1 MAVFSYEW
9 CRVEGCLI
17 PDLRKEY
24 GTFTNMPS
32 NIRIFYGT
40 PEIQINN
47 PISIVNGCVYKV
59 VPISEFGY
67 DTILKIDENY
77 NTVSDKIE
85 NYDRTIDIQ
94 DKENSALY
102 YYKPFVVEESCII
115 LYADSTKKEFDHYAV
130 LYVDKYATPEIID
143 IKANYIG
150 NSIPVGETFS
160 LNDIELFAIYSD
172 GNRAQIK
179 ENFTV
184 EPEDRIITELKSNL
198 IKITYVSPTNTTF
211 ITNVV
216 IEGIRNLCGIEAY
229 YDGPQ
234 VPYGKEALKKYFVVI
249 AKYTDDTSV
258 AVNEFTFPEGN
269 IVSET
274 NYGVITVY
282 YKGFYTTV
290 SIPTLEVSSSR
301 LVAYYNGPNIEINN
315 NFDIKYC
322 TIRIY
327 YQTENNINAYYENVN
342 PESCNFSTFTI
353 DHEGINHILVQFI
366 GKSGPV
372 TTTMIVVGIKPEV
385 VLNFIEANYVGP
397 EITQGKPFRIDRII
411 CKAHYSDGTIVEVKN
426 FTINSNII
434 QYEGLNEYVAT
445 YTDKDTTVTTT
456 FTVKGLKP
464 DDTTETGYNPIYLQ
478 NNYPELTRLNNRY
491 RGPAESY
498 KHDSMNTMLFE
509 NIARLYELFY
519 NIENDFNNT
528 INTIEGKN
536 SIKIKALNT
545 MSYLNHQT
553 NNWIQDDRF
562 TTGKY
567 QLKEEQYE

>member
-1 MAVFSYEW
+1 MAVFSYGW

-24 GTFTNMPS
+24 ETFINMPS

-40 PEIQINN
+40 PEIQIHN
-47 PISIVNGCVYKV
+47 PTSIVNGCVYKV
-59 VPISEFGY
+59 IPLSELGY

-77 NTVSDKIE
+77 DTVLVEAENCDKVI
-85 NYDRTIDIQ
+85 NIQ
-94 DKENSALY
+94 DDENSALY
-102 YYKPFVVEESCII
+102 YYKPFVVTESSII
-115 LYADSTKKEFDHYAV
+115 LYADSTKEKFDH
-130 LYVDKYATPEIID
+130 LEIIYVDQFATPEVVEIVC
-143 IKANYIG
+143 NYIG

-184 EPEDRIITELKSNL
+184 KPEDQIITELKSNV
-198 IKITYVSPTNTTF
+198 IEVFYTSPSGKTHDTKV
-211 ITNVV
+211 I
-216 IEGIRNLCGIEAY
+216 IEGIRNLKGIKAY

-234 VPYGKEALKKYFVVI
+234 VPYGKEVLKKYLVVI
-249 AKYTDDTSV
+249 AEYTDETSV
-258 AVNEFTFPEGN
+258 AVSDYTFPEGN
-269 IVSET
+269 IVSEARSG
-274 NYGVITVY
+274 NITIY
-282 YKGFYTTV
+282 YKGFYTEV
-290 SIPTLEVSSSR
+290 AIPTFEVSSSR

-327 YQTENNINAYYENVN
+327 YQTENNTNAYYESIK
-342 PESCNFSTFTI
+342 PESCEFSTFTI

-372 TTTMIVVGIKPEV
+372 TTTMIVIGIKPNV

-397 EITQGKPFRIDRII
+397 EIVQGKPFSIDRII
-411 CKAHYSDGTIVEVKN
+411 CKAHYSDGTISEIKN
-426 FTINSNII
+426 FTINSNVI
-434 QYEGLNEYVAT
+434 QYEGINEYSAT
-445 YTDKDTTVTTT
+445 YTEEDITVSTT
-456 FTVKGLKP
+456 FTVIGLKP
-464 DDTTETGYNPIYLQ
+464 DNTTETNYNPIYLQ

-498 KHDSMNTMLFE
+498 KHDSISTMLFE
-509 NIARLYELFY
+509 NISKLYDLFY
-519 NIENDFNNT
+519 NIEKDFNNT
-528 INTIEGKN
+528 IKTIEGEN
-536 SIKIKALNT
+536 CIKIKALNT
-545 MSYLNHQT
+545 MSYLDHQI
-553 NNWIQDDRF
+553 NNWIYDDRF

-567 QLKEEQYE
+567 QLKEDYNE